1 MKSDAGSQKGIDP
14 KPLIFPICVPSS
26 ARCAHS
32 ATRELLKHLPQK
44 NSCLVT
50 LAVNV
55 ISIFLNALGAVL
67 VWQPFRVNLLV
78 VPSKC
83 WVLWIRW
90 NIYNPP
96 LVFFPKGC
104 QSPVPTQ
111 LISGGWWTLH
121 TERGHRTLGK
131 QLWVSAC
138 GTNLFTI
145 LLWTQAQIILLC
157 C

>member
-14 KPLIFPICVPSS
+14 KHLIFPMCILSCSLCS
-26 ARCAHS
+26 LSHEGA
-32 ATRELLKHLPQK
+32 PQASPPK

-67 VWQPFRVNLLV
+67 VWQPFRVNLPV

-96 LVFFPKGC
+96 LVFFPKGR
-104 QSPVPTQ
+104 QSPVSTQ

-121 TERGHRTLGK
+121 MGRGHRALGK